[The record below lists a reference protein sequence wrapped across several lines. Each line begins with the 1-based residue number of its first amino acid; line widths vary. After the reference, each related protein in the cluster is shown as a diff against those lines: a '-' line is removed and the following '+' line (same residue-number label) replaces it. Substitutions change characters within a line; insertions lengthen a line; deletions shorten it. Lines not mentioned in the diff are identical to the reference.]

1 LSVKDSDKD
10 ELPDIARQLDRLGFG
25 LMATKGTATFL
36 RDQGIPVQEVNKVRD
51 GSPHIVDKLGA
62 GEVALVMNTPEGWRP
77 VMDSKSI
84 RLVANELR
92 VPTYTTI
99 AAARAV
105 SEALEMVQSGQ
116 YLSVRALQDYTG
128 VS

>member
-1 LSVKDSDKD
+1 
-10 ELPDIARQLDRLGFG
+10 
-25 LMATKGTATFL
+25 
-36 RDQGIPVQEVNKVRD
+36 
-51 GSPHIVDKLGA
+51 
-62 GEVALVMNTPEGWRP
+62 MNTPEGWRP

-105 SEALEMVQSGQ
+105 SEALAMVQSGQ